1 MCIWRARFFRI
12 WERDPVREMSDSPA
26 PRANGGAVLD
36 LFASRRGH
44 PAVDD
49 AFEAQMDAALGG
61 VSADLDA
68 DPWGHGG
75 PDARRVSDL

>member
-49 AFEAQMDAALGG
+49 AFEAQMDA
-61 VSADLDA
+61 